1 MSKSVAF
8 NVDYSRSNLAS
19 IIRWTDSKNKIENCE
34 ASIDFI
40 RCDDG
45 DEFQFLHVDK
55 GEIINHSLFMFEA
68 VKNAGKKDEYLL
80 CYSADFEIVEYNSHV
95 SFLKALKH
103 SKNQV
108 EIVLCFKDAKGKNLE
123 NCFEESDNKTAKL
136 VKS

>member
-19 IIRWTDSKNKIENCE
+19 MIRWTDSKNKIENCE

-45 DEFQFLHVDK
+45 ESYQFLHSDK
-55 GEIINHSLFMFEA
+55 GEIINSSLFMFEA
-68 VKNAGKKDEYLL
+68 VKNKGKKNEYLL
-80 CYSADFEIVEYNSHV
+80 CYSADFEIAEYNSHAD
-95 SFLKALKH
+95 FIKALKH
-103 SKNQV
+103 SKNQI
-108 EIVLCFKDAKGKNLE
+108 EIVLCFKDSNGKLLE
-123 NCFEESDNKTAKL
+123 NCFEEGDNRTAKL

>member
-1 MSKSVAF
+1 MSNIAF

-19 IIRWTDSKNKIENCE
+19 TITWIDEKNKIEDCE

-45 DEFQFLHVDK
+45 DEYQFLHVDK
-55 GEIINHSLFMFEA
+55 GEIINESLFMFEA
-68 VKNAGKKDEYLL
+68 VKVKGKKDQYLL
-80 CYSADFEIVEYNSHV
+80 CYSADFEIV
-95 SFLKALKH
+95 SFNEHAAFIKALKY

-108 EIVLCFKDAKGKNLE
+108 EIVLSFKDSKGRVLN
-123 NCFEESDNKTAKL
+123 NCFEEYENKTAKL